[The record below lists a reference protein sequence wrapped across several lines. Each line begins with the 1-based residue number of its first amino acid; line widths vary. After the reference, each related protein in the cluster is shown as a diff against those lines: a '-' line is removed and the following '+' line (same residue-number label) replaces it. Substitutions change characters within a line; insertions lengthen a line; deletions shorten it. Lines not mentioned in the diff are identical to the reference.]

1 MQFAFPS
8 KFKASRNTK
17 QRGFTFVELTVVLII
32 IAVLAL
38 LAYPRIRA
46 FLIEG
51 RVKPTADDTVSAV
64 TRIRANAE
72 GTGATPY
79 ALVTTATVANTLR
92 DRSVALTV
100 VGAGAAAT
108 VTHKLGATGS
118 QITAASATITSA
130 GDAFDVTFPTASA
143 AACPSLATSLQNNA
157 EIITINGVVVKSNP
171 AAVAFNGQTA
181 QDACTP
187 DDTNA
192 FVFTFR

>member
-1 MQFAFPS
+1 MRLAHPS
-8 KFKASRNTK
+8 TFTARRSLR

-38 LAYPRIRA
+38 LAYPRVRA

-51 RVKPTADDTVSAV
+51 RVKPTVDDTVSAV

-79 ALVTTATVANTLR
+79 LLVTTSTVANTLR

-100 VGAGAAAT
+100 AGAGAAAT

-118 QITAASATITSA
+118 QVTAASGTITVA
-130 GDAFDVTFPTASA
+130 GDAFDVTFPTANA

-157 EIITINGVVVKSNP
+157 EIISINGVVVKSNP

-181 QDACTP
+181 QDACTA

>member
-8 KFKASRNTK
+8 NFKASRNAK

-38 LAYPRIRA
+38 LAYPRVRA

-51 RVKPTADDTVSAV
+51 RVKPTVDDTVSAV

-79 ALVTTATVANTLR
+79 SLVTTSTVANTLR

-100 VGAGAAAT
+100 AGVGAAAT

-118 QITAASATITSA
+118 NVTAASATITAA
-130 GDAFDVTFPTASA
+130 GDAFDVTFPTTNS